1 METAMTTRADCKIY
15 SFSDSF
21 RFLSL
26 LRRQTVT
33 LKFWLF
39 LFISL
44 VVSTAWAQT
53 ESAPAA
59 QSKDVVYEGYRVHQS
74 VEFGYR
80 AGDTTGSEAMFDT
93 LVNEHEGPRL
103 FDQTLTMHSVDRQG
117 TLFDDLFVNSVGWG
131 GDPNNYLRL
140 RAGKD
145 RWYDFR
151 ASFRRNQNVFDYDL
165 LANPLNPPTPYPT
178 CPSTIRLTNSRP
190 AAA

>member
-1 METAMTTRADCKIY
+1 M
-15 SFSDSF
+15 
-21 RFLSL
+21 
-26 LRRQTVT
+26 T

-44 VVSTAWAQT
+44 VVPTAWAQT

-80 AGDTTGSEAMFDT
+80 AGDITGSEAMFDT

-145 RWYDFR
+145 HWYDFR
-151 ASFRRNQNVFDYDL
+151 ASFRRDQNVFDYDL
-165 LANPLNPPTPYPT
+165 LANPLNPPTQYPT
-178 CPSTIRLTNSRP
+178 CRLTTRRMNLRP